1 PTWMKPAKRISAFD
15 LSHMENGY
23 PKKLQNE
30 VLRKLKRYS
39 PSANTSALVE
49 AWDFCIEAHKDQ
61 LRKSGEPYY
70 LHCLEVAK
78 ILTELKMDS
87 STITGG
93 LLHDV
98 VEDTGI
104 TIDEVEEKFGHEVA
118 LLVNGVTKISEL
130 RFDSLEQ
137 RQAENF
143 RKMILS
149 MVKDIRVILI
159 KFADRLHN
167 MRTIEYLPRK
177 KQERIAIETRDVYA
191 PLAHRLGIAKIK
203 WELEDLALKTLEPD
217 SYWELVR
224 KISDKRE
231 ERERYIR
238 RVVAPIRRELRDAR
252 IKAKIT
258 GRPKHFYSI
267 YGKMRS
273 RQVPFEQIYDL
284 LAIRII
290 IHKVEECYFVL
301 GIIHNLYTPVHER
314 FKDYIA
320 TPKSNFYQS
329 LHTTVVGPD
338 GKMIEIQIRSE
349 DMHRTAEVGI
359 AAHWLY
365 KEGRSK
371 QDELDQRLVWLKQM
385 LEWQQETKDPSEFM
399 ENLRIELFQDEVF
412 VFTPKGDLLKLP
424 LDSTCVD
431 FAFAVHTDVGY
442 HCIGAK
448 VNGKM
453 VPLNYK
459 LKSGDS
465 VEIITSPN
473 QKPNPDWIKLVKTSK
488 ARSKIKR
495 WLKESLYD
503 QSLKLGEEIVAKQF
517 KRFSIKREAVDLEAL
532 AQGMNFQ
539 NAQSLYAAIGRGEM
553 SIHTVINKIAPEKN
567 IEIKDSS
574 IITKFLNVA
583 RGKAR
588 GIRVQGIDNLM
599 IAFGGCCQPVPGD
612 SIMGFITRG
621 RGIVV
626 HRSDC
631 KNVASLMEHPERRIE
646 VEWDVDP
653 DKHFIVR
660 LQLLGED
667 RKHFLRDVS
676 ESISQT
682 ETNIVSIEM
691 KAEDT
696 IVNSN
701 IILEVRN
708 LQHLTK
714 VINKISQVKG
724 VLSVERLNGTVSN

>member
-1 PTWMKPAKRISAFD
+1 MD
-15 LSHMENGY
+15 NGNY
-23 PKKLQNE
+23 KKLQAE
-30 VLRKLKRYS
+30 ILRKLKRYS
-39 PSANTSALVE
+39 PSADTATLLD
-49 AWDFCIEAHKDQ
+49 AWDFCIDAHKDQ
-61 LRKSGEPYY
+61 LRKSGEPYFV
-70 LHCLEVAK
+70 HCLEVAR

-87 STITGG
+87 ATITGG

-104 TIDEVEEKFGHEVA
+104 TIEEVEERFGTDVA

-149 MVKDIRVILI
+149 MVRDIRVILI

-217 SYWELVR
+217 SYWALVR
-224 KISDKRE
+224 KISDRRE

-238 RVVAPIRRELRDAR
+238 RVVGPIRRELRTST

-267 YGKMRS
+267 YGKMRT

-290 IHKVEECYFVL
+290 VSKVEECYFAL

-338 GKMIEIQIRSE
+338 GKMIEIQIRTE

-365 KEGRSK
+365 KEGRSQ
-371 QDELDQRLVWLKQM
+371 QDELDKRLAWLKQM

-412 VFTPKGDLLKLP
+412 VFTPKGDLQKLP
-424 LDSTCVD
+424 LDATCVD

-473 QKPNPDWIKLVKTSK
+473 QKPNPDWIKFVKTSK

-503 QSLKLGEEIVAKQF
+503 QSLKLGEEIVAKNF
-517 KRFSIKREAVDLEAL
+517 KRYNIKRESVDLEEM
-532 AQGMNFQ
+532 AQSLNFQ
-539 NAQSLYAAIGRGEM
+539 NAQHLYVSVGRGET
-553 SIHTVINKIAPEKN
+553 SVHTLINKIAPEKN
-567 IEIKDSS
+567 IEIKDTS
-574 IITKFLNVA
+574 ILKKFLNVA
-583 RGKAR
+583 RSKAR
-588 GIRVQGIDNLM
+588 GVRVQGIDNLM

-646 VEWDVDP
+646 VQWDVEP
-653 DKHFIVR
+653 DKHFVVR

-676 ESISQT
+676 ESISET

-691 KAEDT
+691 KAEDA
-696 IVNSN
+696 IVHSN

-724 VLSVERLNGTVSN
+724 VLNVERLNGTAPN